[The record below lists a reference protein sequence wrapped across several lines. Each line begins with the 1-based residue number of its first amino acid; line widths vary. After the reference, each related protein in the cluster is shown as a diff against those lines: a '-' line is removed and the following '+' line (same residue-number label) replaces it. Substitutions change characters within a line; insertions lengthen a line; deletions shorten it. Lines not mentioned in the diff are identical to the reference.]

1 MAKLFERLNLN
12 DLFEDK
18 YYIIPDYQRG
28 YSWTDKQIDDFWN
41 DIIQAQKT
49 KQKHYF
55 GTFYLK
61 YNNETEYYEMIDGQ
75 QRLTTLFVLLILLYE
90 DADVYNAFWSNC
102 IEKNNIWHLT
112 YSDGNSNK
120 NYLEGRIYSNRSGNF
135 TENNIYKKNL
145 KNLKENLS
153 NKLASLENRESFFNY
168 IKTNLIFDLRYIYN
182 DEESIDE
189 NLLFE
194 TLNNRGLGVSILE
207 KLKNRLICLDKKY
220 VDAQESLRENINES
234 WSEIYRNLGIVI
246 DDGNDIYSLD
256 ENEFIA
262 SHLTI
267 YRKPLWGVFYE
278 DGAEEKLFQ
287 MFCDNPE
294 EYEKDECYEQ
304 KSEIKNPEEKVDV
317 FKIDNYVNDLVDFSR
332 AWSRMHKGTDS
343 HVKEILSLDSSREIK
358 IFVATILMYFPFDS
372 KPILDLLEK
381 YLFRNS
387 FPNYAAACGRLDM
400 SLPTFARKLN
410 GMLSVNDNDIKI
422 EEGKTLYDAII
433 QILNKALETPI
444 DKDYFMEQM
453 VLLYSYKRGNIGFY
467 RWSGLKY
474 FLFKYDKH
482 IKQRDN
488 KRIPFIS
495 FSEFDKY
502 SIEHIFPQT
511 PNEVEWDDMLQS
523 IRNRFDR
530 PRADISSYVEIIK
543 NSLGN
548 LTLLQSG
555 EEQSNA
561 KNYSWI
567 EKKRIYQDTDICQQT
582 YNLREVCEYKNWTL
596 DEVID
601 RGKKMLS
608 FLAHMLN
615 NSKERGR
622 NISFAR
628 DSDYLLLNKEN

>member
-61 YNNETEYYEMIDGQ
+61 YNNETKYYEMIDGQ

-90 DADVYNAFWSNC
+90 DTDDYNAFWSNC

-112 YSDGNSNK
+112 YPDGNSNK

-153 NKLASLENRESFFNY
+153 KKLASLENRESFFNY

-220 VDAQESLRENINES
+220 VDAQESLREIINES

-294 EYEKDECYEQ
+294 EYEKDECY
-304 KSEIKNPEEKVDV
+304 
-317 FKIDNYVNDLVDFSR
+317 SR
-332 AWSRMHKGTDS
+332 
-343 HVKEILSLDSSREIK
+343 L
-358 IFVATILMYFPFDS
+358 
-372 KPILDLLEK
+372 
-381 YLFRNS
+381 
-387 FPNYAAACGRLDM
+387 
-400 SLPTFARKLN
+400 
-410 GMLSVNDNDIKI
+410 
-422 EEGKTLYDAII
+422 
-433 QILNKALETPI
+433 
-444 DKDYFMEQM
+444 
-453 VLLYSYKRGNIGFY
+453 
-467 RWSGLKY
+467 
-474 FLFKYDKH
+474 
-482 IKQRDN
+482 
-488 KRIPFIS
+488 
-495 FSEFDKY
+495 
-502 SIEHIFPQT
+502 
-511 PNEVEWDDMLQS
+511 
-523 IRNRFDR
+523 
-530 PRADISSYVEIIK
+530 
-543 NSLGN
+543 
-548 LTLLQSG
+548 
-555 EEQSNA
+555 
-561 KNYSWI
+561 
-567 EKKRIYQDTDICQQT
+567 
-582 YNLREVCEYKNWTL
+582 
-596 DEVID
+596 
-601 RGKKMLS
+601 
-608 FLAHMLN
+608 
-615 NSKERGR
+615 
-622 NISFAR
+622 
-628 DSDYLLLNKEN
+628 

>member
-1 MAKLFERLNLN
+1 MAKKNEPILFERLNLTE
-12 DLFEDK
+12 LFKDK

-41 DIIQAQKT
+41 DIIQAQRSN
-49 KQKHYF
+49 QKHYF
-55 GTFYLK
+55 GTLYLK

-90 DADVYNAFWSNC
+90 DTDDYNSFWSNC
-102 IEKNNIWHLT
+102 IENNNIWHLT
-112 YSDGNSNK
+112 YSDENSK
-120 NYLEGRIYSNRSGNF
+120 YLEGRIYSNRSGNF
-135 TENNIYKKNL
+135 IENNIYKKNL
-145 KNLKENLS
+145 KNLKENLF
-153 NKLASLENRESFFNY
+153 NKLRNLENRESFFNY

-182 DEESIDE
+182 DAEGIDE

-220 VDAQESLRENINES
+220 VDAQESLRESINES

-256 ENEFIA
+256 EDEFIA

-287 MFCDNPE
+287 IFCDNPE
-294 EYEKDECYEQ
+294 RYEQDECYDE
-304 KSEIKNPEEKVDV
+304 KNEIENPEESVDKD
-317 FKIDNYVNDLVDFSR
+317 KISSYVQNLVEFSR

-343 HVKEILSLDSSREIK
+343 HIKEILSLDSSREIK
-358 IFVATILMYFPFDS
+358 VFVATILMNFSFDS
-372 KPILDLLEK
+372 EPIFDLLEK

-387 FPNYAAACGRLDM
+387 FPNYASACGRLDM

-410 GMLSVNDNDIKI
+410 GMLSENDNDIKI
-422 EEGKTLYDAII
+422 ENDKSLYDAII

-453 VLLYSYKRGNIGFY
+453 VLLYSYRRGNIGFY

-474 FLFKYDKH
+474 FLFKYDEY
-482 IKQRDN
+482 IKNRD
-488 KRIPFIS
+488 RRRTPFIS

-511 PNEVEWDDMLQS
+511 PNEGEWDDMLQS
-523 IRNRFDR
+523 IRIYFNR
-530 PRADISSYVEIIK
+530 PRTDISSSVEIIK

-561 KNYSWI
+561 RNYRWLD
-567 EKKRIYQDTDICQQT
+567 KKQIYRRNCQQT
-582 YNLREVCEYKNWTL
+582 HNLREIYTYENWTL
-596 DEVID
+596 TEIID
-601 RGKKMLS
+601 RGKKMLK
-608 FLAHMLN
+608 FLADMLN
-615 NSKERGR
+615 NCGGKD
-622 NISFAR
+622 ISFHNN
-628 DSDYLLLNKEN
+628 SDYLLLEKEK